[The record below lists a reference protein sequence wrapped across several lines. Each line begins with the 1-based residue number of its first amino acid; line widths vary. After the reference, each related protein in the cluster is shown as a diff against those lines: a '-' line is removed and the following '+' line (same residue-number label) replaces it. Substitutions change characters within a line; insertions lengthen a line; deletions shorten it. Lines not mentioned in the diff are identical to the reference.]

1 LGEAGQVSEG
11 TIAAAGTAAGTLLG
25 TGFQPIYAARDGTL
39 AGHEALIRAV
49 DAAGLPVSP
58 AAFFSAAQP
67 GEIVGLD
74 RACRRV
80 HLAQFASQDAGDA
93 PLHLNVHPLAAL
105 EDARARFDLR
115 LELGLHG
122 IRPARVCVEILEG
135 ECGDEDRLAEAVAAY
150 RAVGLRIAMDD
161 FGFERSNFDRVAAL
175 RPDFVKIDRLLLS
188 RAVGPAGARRLLP
201 SLVRLLHEA
210 DTQVI
215 VEGIEDASEALFA
228 IETGADFLQGYYF
241 GPPRP
246 TLAADP
252 LPSRLMAGLR
262 RVAAG
267 ATDFASPDLPAG
279 AAD

>member
-1 LGEAGQVSEG
+1 MGESGQVPEG
-11 TIAAAGTAAGTLLG
+11 AIAPARTAAGTLLG
-25 TGFQPIYAARDGTL
+25 TGFQPIYAVRDGAL

-49 DAAGLPVSP
+49 DAAGQPVSP
-58 AAFFSAAQP
+58 ATFFASARP
-67 GEIVGLD
+67 GEIAGLD

-80 HLAQFASQDAGDA
+80 HLAQFASHDSGGV

-105 EDARARFDLR
+105 DDARARFDLR

-175 RPDFVKIDRLLLS
+175 SPDYVKIDRLLLG
-188 RAVGPAGARRLLP
+188 RAVGRAGARRLLP

-210 DTQVI
+210 GTQVI
-215 VEGIEDASEALFA
+215 VEGIEDAAEALFA
-228 IETGADFLQGYYF
+228 VEAGADFLQGYYF
-241 GPPRP
+241 GSPRP
-246 TLAADP
+246 ALAAGTP
-252 LPSRLMAGLR
+252 SSRLMAELR
-262 RVAAG
+262 RAAGGGPGLAAG
-267 ATDFASPDLPAG
+267 AAPT
-279 AAD
+279 

>member
-1 LGEAGQVSEG
+1 MIVREAGQVAEG
-11 TIAAAGTAAGTLLG
+11 VSAAAGTLLG
-25 TGFQPIYAARDGTL
+25 TGFQPIYSARDGTL

-49 DAAGLPVSP
+49 DAAGQPVSP
-58 AAFFSAAQP
+58 ASFFASAPPA
-67 GEIVGLD
+67 ETVGLD

-80 HLAQFASQDAGDA
+80 HLSQFASLDPGGV

-175 RPDFVKIDRLLLS
+175 RPDFVKIDRLLLG

-210 DTQVI
+210 HTQVI

-246 TLAADP
+246 TLAVDP

-262 RVAAG
+262 RAAAG
-267 ATDFASPDLPAG
+267 GP
-279 AAD
+279 AADAAP